1 MPDINVKRTQG
12 ERKQWSM
19 GDTRLRRARNIDRWD
34 LSVMLVI
41 LRQVFM
47 ERSIYGSW
55 MEPA

>member
-1 MPDINVKRTQG
+1 
-12 ERKQWSM
+12 M

-47 ERSIYGSW
+47 ERSIDGCW